1 MILMTADNIQDLF
14 CFTTQARDTV
24 ESNEQ
29 SIDSNVENA
38 ANRRHANLSEYIR
51 THPNYVFVVLARHL
65 AFILHF
71 HLDRNFCM

>member
-1 MILMTADNIQDLF
+1 MILMTADNIQDQF

-51 THPNYVFVVLARHL
+51 IHPNYVFVVLARHL

>member
-1 MILMTADNIQDLF
+1 MILMTADNIQDQF
-14 CFTTQARDTV
+14 CFKDTPPKRETQWK
-24 ESNEQ
+24 SNAQ

-38 ANRRHANLSEYIR
+38 ASQI
-51 THPNYVFVVLARHL
+51 HPNELRVYMFVVLACHL

>member
-1 MILMTADNIQDLF
+1 MILMTADNVHDQF
-14 CFTTQARDTV
+14 CFKDTPPKRETV

-38 ANRRHANLSEYIR
+38 ASQI
-51 THPNYVFVVLARHL
+51 HPNELRDYMFVVLARYL